1 MAFHC
6 RATRNIRRYNDK
18 TSLRNIGWTVT
29 YSWINDNQIQ
39 VHVVAAML
47 NWSFWATPLA
57 ISGQTPSQSPA
68 SFSDQTENVQKVSD
82 LPYVLYIWRRKIL
95 LLHLVYAPIFYRNTV
110 QYLITSPSF
119 LLAKKQRITNA
130 SSYRFQSY
138 NFRYSE
144 AKDQEEFPLSV
155 QRARNE
161 KRTNQ
166 IRWLTMEHDDFLLIY
181 NSQHRV
187 GRHRG
192 WGVLFD
198 IFDRKY

>member
-1 MAFHC
+1 MACHC
-6 RATRNIRRYNDK
+6 RASRNIRRYNDK

-57 ISGQTPSQSPA
+57 ISSQTPSQSPA
-68 SFSDQTENVQKVSD
+68 SFSDQTENVQNVSD

-119 LLAKKQRITNA
+119 LLANKQRITNA
-130 SSYRFQSY
+130 SSYCFQSY

-144 AKDQEEFPLSV
+144 AKDQEEFSLSV

-166 IRWLTMEHDDFLLIY
+166 IRWLTMEHCDFLLIY
-181 NSQHRV
+181 NSQNTESA
-187 GRHRG
+187 GTEDG
-192 WGVLFD
+192 ANYL
-198 IFDRKY
+198 I